1 MQQILHKR
9 LMVIVLSMSMLGISL
24 PSTSY
29 ASMINTQSLIQT
41 QTLDESRTRINQ
53 LVSQENVKSRM
64 LELGVDPADIQARIA
79 ALTDDEIRQLEQ
91 HLDQMPAGGILA
103 TIGLVF
109 VILLILELTGVID
122 IFKKT

>member
-1 MQQILHKR
+1 MQQILRKR
-9 LMVIVLSMSMLGISL
+9 VMVVVLSVSMLGLSL
-24 PSTSY
+24 PATSY
-29 ASMINTQSLIQT
+29 ASMIDTQSLVQT
-41 QTLDESRTRINQ
+41 HNLEESRARISQ
-53 LVSQENVKSRM
+53 LVSQEKVTNRM
-64 LELGVDPADIQARIA
+64 LELGVDPVDIQARIA
-79 ALTDDEIRQLEQ
+79 ALTEDEVRQLEQ

>member
-1 MQQILHKR
+1 MQQILRKR
-9 LMVIVLSMSMLGISL
+9 VMVVVLSMSMLGISL
-24 PSTSY
+24 PATSY
-29 ASMINTQSLIQT
+29 ASMIDTQSLIQA
-41 QTLDESRTRINQ
+41 QSLDESRIRINQ
-53 LVSQENVKSRM
+53 LVSQENVTNRM

-79 ALTDDEIRQLEQ
+79 ALTDDEVRQLEQ
-91 HLDQMPAGGILA
+91 HLDQIPAGGILA

>member
-1 MQQILHKR
+1 MQQILRKR
-9 LMVIVLSMSMLGISL
+9 MMAVVLSISL
-24 PSTSY
+24 LGLSLPATSY
-29 ASMINTQSLIQT
+29 ASMIDTQSLIQT
-41 QTLDESRTRINQ
+41 QILDESRARISQ
-53 LVSQENVKSRM
+53 LVSQENVTNRM

-79 ALTDDEIRQLEQ
+79 ALTDDEVRQLEQ
-91 HLDQMPAGGILA
+91 HLDELPAGGILA

>member
-1 MQQILHKR
+1 MQQILRKR
-9 LMVIVLSMSMLGISL
+9 VMVIVLSLSILGLSL
-24 PSTSY
+24 PATSY
-29 ASMINTQSLIQT
+29 ASMIDTQSLVQT
-41 QTLDESRTRINQ
+41 HNLEESRARISQ
-53 LVSQENVKSRM
+53 LVSQEKVTNRM
-64 LELGVDPADIQARIA
+64 LELGVDPVDIQARIA
-79 ALTDDEIRQLEQ
+79 ALTEDEVRQLEQ

>member
-1 MQQILHKR
+1 MQKILRKR
-9 LMVIVLSMSMLGISL
+9 VMAVVLSMSILGLSL
-24 PSTSY
+24 PATSY

-41 QTLDESRTRINQ
+41 QILDESRARISQ
-53 LVSQENVKSRM
+53 LVSQENVTNRM

-79 ALTDDEIRQLEQ
+79 ALTDDEVRQLEQ
-91 HLDQMPAGGILA
+91 HLDELPAGGILA

>member
-1 MQQILHKR
+1 MQQILRKR
-9 LMVIVLSMSMLGISL
+9 VMVVVLSVSMLGLSL
-24 PSTSY
+24 PATSY
-29 ASMINTQSLIQT
+29 ASMIDTQSLVQT
-41 QTLDESRTRINQ
+41 HNLEESRARISQ
-53 LVSQENVKSRM
+53 LVSQEKVTNRM
-64 LELGVDPADIQARIA
+64 LELGVDPVDIQARIA
-79 ALTDDEIRQLEQ
+79 ALTKDEVRQLEQ

>member
-1 MQQILHKR
+1 MQQILRKR
-9 LMVIVLSMSMLGISL
+9 VMVVVLSVSMLGLSL
-24 PSTSY
+24 PATSY
-29 ASMINTQSLIQT
+29 ASMIDTQSLVQT
-41 QTLDESRTRINQ
+41 HNLEESRARISQ
-53 LVSQENVKSRM
+53 LVSQEQVTNRM
-64 LELGVDPADIQARIA
+64 LELGVDPVDIQARIA
-79 ALTDDEIRQLEQ
+79 ALTEDEVRQLEQ

>member
-1 MQQILHKR
+1 MQKILRKR
-9 LMVIVLSMSMLGISL
+9 VMAVVLSMSILGLSL
-24 PSTSY
+24 PATSY
-29 ASMINTQSLIQT
+29 AGMINTQSLIQT
-41 QTLDESRTRINQ
+41 QLLDESRARISQ
-53 LVSQENVKSRM
+53 LVSQENVTNRM

-79 ALTDDEIRQLEQ
+79 ALTDDEVRQLEQ
-91 HLDQMPAGGILA
+91 HLDELPAGGILA

>member
-9 LMVIVLSMSMLGISL
+9 LMVIVLSMSMLAISL

>member
-1 MQQILHKR
+1 MQQILRKR
-9 LMVIVLSMSMLGISL
+9 VMVVVLSMSMLGISL
-24 PSTSY
+24 PATSY
-29 ASMINTQSLIQT
+29 ASMIDTQSLIQA
-41 QTLDESRTRINQ
+41 QSLDESRIRINQ
-53 LVSQENVKSRM
+53 LVSQENVTNRM

-79 ALTDDEIRQLEQ
+79 ALTDDEVRQLEQ

>member
-1 MQQILHKR
+1 MQLILRKR
-9 LMVIVLSMSMLGISL
+9 VMVVVLSMSMLGISL
-24 PSTSY
+24 PATSY
-29 ASMINTQSLIQT
+29 ASMIDTQSLIQA
-41 QTLDESRTRINQ
+41 QSLDESRIRINQ
-53 LVSQENVKSRM
+53 LVSQENVTNRM

-79 ALTDDEIRQLEQ
+79 ALTDDEVRQLEQ